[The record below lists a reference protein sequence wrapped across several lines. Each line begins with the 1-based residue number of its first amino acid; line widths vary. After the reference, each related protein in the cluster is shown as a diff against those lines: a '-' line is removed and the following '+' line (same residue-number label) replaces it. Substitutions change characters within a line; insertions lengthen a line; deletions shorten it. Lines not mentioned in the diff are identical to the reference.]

1 MLDENR
7 MTPLESDLPID
18 LAAPA
23 RRALIGAGYLRL
35 EQLTNVSE
43 TELKQ
48 FHGIGPNAIAKLRR
62 ALGVKGLSFADGKTR
77 KERG

>member
-1 MLDENR
+1 
-7 MTPLESDLPID
+7 MTPQESDLPID

-48 FHGIGPNAIAKLRR
+48 LHGIGPNAIAKLRR
-62 ALGVKGLSFADGKTR
+62 ALGAKGLLFANGKTR